1 MHSYEK
7 DSREMYETGLWNEH
21 LNVTV
26 EDSGL
31 VVAAEKAG
39 CLEIK
44 CPFCC
49 KDMFIL
55 KLQKT
60 GNFAWKNMALNTC
73 KLSRKHPYY

>member
-49 KDMFIL
+49 KDMFIFEATENRKFCL
-55 KLQKT
+55 EKH
-60 GNFAWKNMALNTC
+60 GIEC
-73 KLSRKHPYY
+73 KLSHKHPYY